1 MSELTDTLEKVIQQ
15 AALDGALTADA
26 VAQFHSLVVE
36 RNALKEAN
44 EEWEET
50 DKQHQKDRA
59 DLNQM
64 VSETKTQLGDYHTR
78 ERELQE
84 RERKADKLQV
94 EKECADLRVRDHKEM
109 FSLVFRNSIIRKE
122 VMTPA
127 ESHTE
132 ATGASHS
139 TFSEKNIVDE
149 KTE

>member
-1 MSELTDTLEKVIQQ
+1 MSDLTDTLEKVIQQ

-26 VAQFHSLVVE
+26 VSQFHSLVVE
-36 RNALKEAN
+36 RNALKDAN

-50 DKQHQKDRA
+50 DKKSKQECEELSRNLA
-59 DLNQM
+59 
-64 VSETKTQLGDYHTR
+64 KTTGKLGDYQTR

-84 RERKADKLQV
+84 REREADKLQV
-94 EKECADLRVRDHKEM
+94 EKECADLRVLDHKEM

-127 ESHTE
+127 SQHTE

-139 TFSEKNIVDE
+139 TFSNKDTVDE